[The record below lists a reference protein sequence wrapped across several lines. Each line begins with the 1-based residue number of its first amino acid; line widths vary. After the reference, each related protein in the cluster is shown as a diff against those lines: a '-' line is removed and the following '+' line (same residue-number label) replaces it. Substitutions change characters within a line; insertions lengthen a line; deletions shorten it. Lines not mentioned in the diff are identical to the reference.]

1 MKHTNIKKFVRRMLI
16 GSVSIMVMLVFWPAL
31 CAHAQFSFP
40 TDLFNT
46 VTSLGNSASGIQ
58 GTVGQMQTTQQ
69 TVVYPLSSV
78 TQFQSFISTVVA
90 TYRSW
95 MSQVYNLPLRSA
107 QLGSPSSLELA
118 IHSGSGTAPTTMFPT
133 YVATYGTP
141 ITTGTAATAAQ
152 QTTDMNDAIAL
163 DALSL
168 ATATDQGAAN
178 LISVANQLEDQS
190 LITAP
195 GTADMITAQAMALQ
209 LQSLATQHMLL
220 ASELRQEAG
229 QLAARNAD
237 LKSLA
242 VSSHNNSNLIQN
254 LLNTGVQQ

>member
-1 MKHTNIKKFVRRMLI
+1 MKHTNIKQFVRRMLI

-95 MSQVYNLPLRSA
+95 MS

-195 GTADMITAQAMALQ
+195 GTADMITAQAMASQ